1 MLEKWWSGCFGL
13 VESAWAGTTNTS
25 ESGNRL
31 PTREETHLLEPG
43 GRRWVRGEYDGS
55 NGSTGV
61 AKKADCW
68 ILMLLKQLTRRV
80 GVERAWGPGRC
91 GGCSQFGRD
100 SVSRLLVC
108 FDRSIGVLEM
118 SLTTWADAEG
128 RDLKRTGRDVVC
140 FGFEHQKLGLFAL
153 HVSRFWPR
161 HAMQMTTGV
170 SEAQITIPS
179 LARLITAHNVFT
191 TRHKTINVY
200 ALHLSRGYRVC
211 YIK

>member
-1 MLEKWWSGCFGL
+1 MLGDQ
-13 VESAWAGTTNTS
+13 VDAAGAVNS
-25 ESGNRL
+25 
-31 PTREETHLLEPG
+31 
-43 GRRWVRGEYDGS
+43 
-55 NGSTGV
+55 
-61 AKKADCW
+61 
-68 ILMLLKQLTRRV
+68 
-80 GVERAWGPGRC
+80 
-91 GGCSQFGRD
+91 GRD

-108 FDRSIGVLEM
+108 FDRSMGVLEM

-161 HAMQMTTGV
+161 DAMQMTTGV

-179 LARLITAHNVFT
+179 LAPLITHHNVFT
-191 TRHKTINVY
+191 TRHKTIITCSFD
-200 ALHLSRGYRVC
+200 LGRGYTVC